1 MKQFAFPTINLCRE
15 LGEWRE
21 AEGGPGGGG
30 GCYPTISDYHLF
42 SHKAHGLRL
51 S

>member
-15 LGEWRE
+15 LGEWRKG
-21 AEGGPGGGG
+21 EGGLGGGVLPN
-30 GCYPTISDYHLF
+30 YFRLPLVLTQ
-42 SHKAHGLRL
+42 AHGLRL